1 MKTVSS
7 NQIQPGL
14 TLVSFVLN
22 VFVALASAGVA
33 LHAAEQTWTGQIS
46 DSLCGAKHE
55 EAAEGQGKMPD
66 RDCTL
71 ACVRGGSKFVL
82 VADGK
87 TYQIAN
93 QDLADLKTH
102 AGHKVTITGELKNDA
117 IVVSSLIPNP

>member
-1 MKTVSS
+1 VSLVLIVLTVGTAA
-7 NQIQPGL
+7 PR
-14 TLVSFVLN
+14 
-22 VFVALASAGVA
+22 
-33 LHAAEQTWTGQIS
+33 AAEETWTGQIS

-87 TYQIAN
+87 IVPIAN
-93 QDLADLKTH
+93 QDLADLTAH
-102 AGHKVTITGELKNDA
+102 AGHKVKVTGEMKNGA
-117 IVVSSLIPNP
+117 IVVSKIEMEP